1 VTVRRSPSPTQRAR
15 RPVDCPR
22 RAPSGAWDR
31 SDAVSEADGV
41 RRATDRRSSVASR
54 RRAWQIEQLELRTI
68 DRATAEEHY
77 AEHREK
83 PFFGEL
89 VSFITSGPSVL
100 ARITG
105 EDAIGCWR
113 TMMGPTDPVDAPPG
127 SIRGDLAT
135 VITENIVHGSDSPA
149 SAERELRLFFG

>member
-1 VTVRRSPSPTQRAR
+1 MAI
-15 RPVDCPR
+15 
-22 RAPSGAWDR
+22 
-31 SDAVSEADGV
+31 EATLLIVKPDGV
-41 RRATDRRSSVASR
+41 RRALIGEVLGRVEAKGLT
-54 RRAWQIEQLELRTI
+54 IERLELRTI

-83 PFFGEL
+83 PFFEEL
-89 VSFITSGPSVL
+89 VSFITGGPSVL

-105 EDAIGCWR
+105 EDAISCWR
-113 TMMGPTDPVDAPPG
+113 TMMGPTNPVDAPPG
-127 SIRGDLAT
+127 SIRGDFAT